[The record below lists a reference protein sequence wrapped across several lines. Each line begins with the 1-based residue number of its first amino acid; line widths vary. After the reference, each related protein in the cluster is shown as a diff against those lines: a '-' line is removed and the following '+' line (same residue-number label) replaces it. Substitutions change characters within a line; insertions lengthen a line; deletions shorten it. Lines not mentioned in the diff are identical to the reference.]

1 MLRGVARVMM
11 VEADVGR
18 VEARLVAGEYC
29 CGACGVGR
37 LRPWGFA
44 RRRSLRDRGGWLVL
58 EPRRGR
64 CALCLV
70 THVLL
75 PTVAL
80 LRRRD
85 LAEVIGEALHA
96 RFVERK
102 SRAEVTDGAGVP
114 PDTARGWLRRFVVR
128 APQIRELFT
137 TWAHHFDAG
146 LGVIEARGS
155 PEADALE
162 AIGVAAAAAAR
173 RLGPSP
179 LWSFVAGVSG
189 GLVLSNTSCPLPLV
203 R

>member
-1 MLRGVARVMM
+1 MDCSHHSEVDTLLRQPPGAHNRRVS
-11 VEADVGR
+11 ET
-18 VEARLVAGEYC
+18 
-29 CGACGVGR
+29 
-37 LRPWGFA
+37 
-44 RRRSLRDRGGWLVL
+44 
-58 EPRRGR
+58 EPS
-64 CALCLV
+64 ANISLV

-96 RFVERK
+96 RFVEGK
-102 SRAEVTDGAGVP
+102 SLAEVTRQAGVLRRK
-114 PDTARGWLRRFVVR
+114 ARGWLRRFAAR
-128 APQIRELFT
+128 AGQIRALFT

-146 LGVIEARGS
+146 LGAIETRGS

-179 LWSFVAGVSG
+179 LWAFVAGTSG
-189 GLVLSNTSCPLPLV
+189 GLLLSNTSWSLPLEG
-203 R
+203 

>member
-11 VEADVGR
+11 VEADAGR
-18 VEARLVAGEYC
+18 VEMRLVAGGYG
-29 CGACGVGR
+29 CGACGEGR

-44 RRRSLRDRGGWLVL
+44 RRRTLRARGGELVL
-58 EPRRGR
+58 RPRRGR
-64 CALCLV
+64 CALCLI

-85 LAEVIGEALHA
+85 LVEVIGEALHG
-96 RFVERK
+96 RFVDGK
-102 SRAEVTDGAGVP
+102 SRAEVTEGAGVL
-114 PDTARGWLRRFVVR
+114 PDTARGWLRRFVAR
-128 APQIRELFT
+128 APEIRELFT
-137 TWAHHFDAG
+137 SWAHHFDAS
-146 LGVIEARGS
+146 LGVIETRGS

-189 GLVLSNTSCPLPLV
+189 GLLLSNTSCPLPPEG
-203 R
+203 

>member
-18 VEARLVAGEYC
+18 VEARLGAGGYVC
-29 CGACGVGR
+29 DACGVGR
-37 LRPWGFA
+37 LRRWGFA
-44 RRRSLRDRGGWLVL
+44 RRRLLRDRGRVL
-58 EPRRGR
+58 AVRPRRAR
-64 CALCLV
+64 CASCLV

-102 SRAEVTDGAGVP
+102 SRAEVTSGARVP
-114 PDTARGWLRRFVVR
+114 RDTARGWLRRFAAR
-128 APQIRELFT
+128 APEIRELFT
-137 TWAHHFDAG
+137 TWAYHFDAG
-146 LGVIEARGS
+146 LGAIEARGS
-155 PEADALE
+155 PQADALE
-162 AIGVAAAAAAR
+162 AIGVAAAAATR

-189 GLVLSNTSCPLPLV
+189 GLLLCNTSCPLPLA

>member
-18 VEARLVAGEYC
+18 VEARLVAGEYG
-29 CGACGVGR
+29 CGVCGVGQ

-44 RRRSLRDRGGWLVL
+44 RRRMLRDRGRLLAVR
-58 EPRRGR
+58 PRRGR
-64 CALCLV
+64 CVSCLV

-96 RFVERK
+96 RLVERK
-102 SRAEVTDGAGVP
+102 SRSEVTAGAGVP
-114 PDTARGWLRRFVVR
+114 PDTARGWLRRFVAR
-128 APQIRELFT
+128 APEIRVLFT

-146 LGVIEARGS
+146 LGAVEARGS
-155 PEADALE
+155 PEADAFE
-162 AIGVAAAAAAR
+162 AIGVAALAAAR

-189 GLVLSNTSCPLPLV
+189 GLLLSNTSCPLPLV
-203 R
+203 A